1 MRSPDYQIC
10 TEVIFSTSSL
20 YCGKLLMQFYFLL
33 HSSVNNQYV
42 FISVINMPGKAGKI
56 IKRVLLGILVVI
68 LLLVIFYWDL
78 VSYGVRQGKGQLNI
92 VWNAKPVEE
101 FLRDPSFPDSLKA
114 KLKLIE
120 NIREYAIDSLGLKD
134 TKNYKTLYD
143 QRGEEIMWVVTA
155 SEPFK
160 LKPKEWK
167 FPILGAVPYKG
178 FFEKERAIALK
189 NELEKQGF
197 DVSIRNP
204 GGWST
209 LGWFTDPILSKM
221 LERSEGDLANLIIH
235 EMSHA
240 TIFVKDSIDFNENL
254 ASFIGDRG
262 SENFLISKYGRESNQ
277 YKIYI
282 EEDKD
287 YLRFAD
293 HMLRGAEALDSLYTT
308 MGDLLPVK
316 EKLQRKK
323 AMIQKIV
330 NALDTLTLSLNQK
343 PSQRFKDKLPN
354 NAYFMNF
361 RRYQSKQDFFW
372 DQYREKF
379 HSNLRDYIKYMSER
393 YPFL

>member
-1 MRSPDYQIC
+1 
-10 TEVIFSTSSL
+10 
-20 YCGKLLMQFYFLL
+20 
-33 HSSVNNQYV
+33 
-42 FISVINMPGKAGKI
+42 MPGKARKI
-56 IKRVLLGILVVI
+56 IKRILLGILAIVVV
-68 LLLVIFYWDL
+68 LVIVYWNL
-78 VSYGVRQGKGQLNI
+78 ISYGIRQGKGQFGI
-92 VWNAKPVEE
+92 VWNARPVEE
-101 FLRDPSFPDSLKA
+101 FLQSPTFPDSLKN
-114 KLKLIE
+114 KVRLIE
-120 NIREYAIDSLGLKD
+120 RVRKYAIDSLGLKD

-143 QRGEEIMWVVTA
+143 QKGEEIMWVVTA

-160 LKPKEWK
+160 LKPVEWK
-167 FPILGAVPYKG
+167 FPIVGSVPYKG
-178 FFEKERAIALK
+178 FFDKEEAIELK
-189 NELEKQGF
+189 KTLEKKGF

-262 SENFLISKYGRESNQ
+262 AEKFLIDQYGETSEQ
-277 YKIYI
+277 YRIYI
-282 EEDKD
+282 GEDKD

-293 HMLRGAEALDSLYTT
+293 HMLRGAEALDSLYNSFLEK
-308 MGDLLPVK
+308 DPVRK
-316 EKLQRKK
+316 KLQLKK
-323 AMIQKIV
+323 EMIRKIV
-330 NALDTLTLSLNQK
+330 SSLDTLTLSLNQK
-343 PSQRFKDKLPN
+343 PSERFKEKLPN

-372 DQYREKF
+372 KEYRKKF
-379 HSNLRDYIKYMSER
+379 NSDLKAYIKYMSGK